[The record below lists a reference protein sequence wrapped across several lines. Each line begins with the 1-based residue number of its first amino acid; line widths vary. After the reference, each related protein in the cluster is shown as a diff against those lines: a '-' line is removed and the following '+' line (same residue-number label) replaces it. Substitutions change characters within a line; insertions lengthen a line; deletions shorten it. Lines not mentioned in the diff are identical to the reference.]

1 MTGFFCAWINVLPEL
16 CRSVCRGDGEKGN
29 RQVEKHHESH
39 RSYGDPIE
47 GVFVGEVTDIAV
59 RMLSDVDLGCV
70 EKRVGE
76 KTEDEENRQCESGS
90 ENEVKEPVCPLDA
103 LHRMEQTIR
112 FNSCGNT

>member
-1 MTGFFCAWINVLPEL
+1 M
-16 CRSVCRGDGEKGN
+16 
-29 RQVEKHHESH
+29 
-39 RSYGDPIE
+39 
-47 GVFVGEVTDIAV
+47 FVGEVTDIAV

-76 KTEDEENRQCESGS
+76 KTEDEEKRQRESGS

-112 FNSCGNT
+112 FNSCGNTFHTKICGEKEPVEAQKSIHRRWVRAPKNWQVQVETTSACWVRSSHAN